1 MEYKDLP
8 DLQGW
13 AALRAVVERGGVS
26 AAAEKLNIGQP
37 AVTKRLRALENCYGL
52 PLMERNGNRLRLTEA
67 GEKVYLLAVQTL
79 DRQLALREELQA
91 MSRGETAMRLEVTFS
106 IGEHLLPDLLLQFS
120 EQHPEYKVESRMA
133 YSRQIQADLATG
145 LANLALLEYAPD
157 HPDVLVQKWADD
169 ELWLVCGANHPLYGT
184 DMLPLEQLSE
194 LSYVLREKR
203 SSPRVALDDAIK
215 QIGISELKIAMEV
228 GSTDTIVEMLAR
240 GKHVSFLPKFAV
252 EDKVREGDLFHLKVT
267 GFRIMRTLWI
277 ARNRTNLDHPVAEA
291 FIQMLRKLPA
301 RAESA
306 AAPQS

>member
-1 MEYKDLP
+1 MEYKNLP

-13 AALRAVVERGGVS
+13 AALRAVVEKGGVS
-26 AAAEKLNIGQP
+26 AAAETLHIGQP

-52 PLMERNGNRLRLTEA
+52 PLMARNGNRLRLTEA
-67 GEKVYLLAVQTL
+67 GEKVYMLAVQTL
-79 DRQLALREELQA
+79 DRQLALREELQNLA
-91 MSRGETAMRLEVTFS
+91 RGETSMRLEVTFS
-106 IGEHLLPDLLLQFS
+106 IGEHLLPDLLMQFS
-120 EQHPEYKVESRMA
+120 EQYPQFKVESRMA

-169 ELWLVCGANHPLYGT
+169 ELWLVCGANHPLIGT
-184 DMLPLEQLSE
+184 DMLPVEQLND

-203 SSPRVALDDAIK
+203 SSPRVALDEALTH
-215 QIGISELKIAMEV
+215 IGIIDLNIAMEV

-252 EDKVREGDLFHLKVT
+252 QDRVLEGNLFHIKVV

-277 ARNRTNLDHPVAEA
+277 ARNRSNLDHPVAEG
-291 FIQMLRKLPA
+291 FIHMLR
-301 RAESA
+301 ST
-306 AAPQS
+306 SI

>member
-13 AALRAVVERGGVS
+13 AALKAVVEKGGVS
-26 AAAEKLNIGQP
+26 AAAQTLNIGQP

-52 PLMERNGNRLRLTEA
+52 PLMERSGNRLKLTEA
-67 GEKVYLLAVQTL
+67 GEKVYMLAVQTL
-79 DRQLALREELQA
+79 DRQLALREELQHLA
-91 MSRGETAMRLEVTFS
+91 RGETSMRLEVTFS
-106 IGEHLLPDLLLQFS
+106 IGEHLLPDILMQFA
-120 EQHPEYKVESRMA
+120 EQHPQFKVESRMA

-169 ELWLVCGANHPLYGT
+169 ELWLVCGANHPLVGT
-184 DMLPLEQLSE
+184 DLLPVEQLKD

-203 SSPRVALDDAIK
+203 SSPRVALDEALNH
-215 QIGISELKIAMEV
+215 IGITDLKIAMEV

-252 EDKVREGDLFHLKVT
+252 EDKVREGDLFHIKVV

-277 ARNRTNLDHPVAEA
+277 ARNRSNLDHPVAEA
-291 FIQMLRKLPA
+291 FIQMLRKTA
-301 RAESA
+301 ISG
-306 AAPQS
+306 

>member
-1 MEYKDLP
+1 MEYKNLP

-13 AALRAVVERGGVS
+13 AALRAVVEKGGVS
-26 AAAEKLNIGQP
+26 AAAVTLNIGQP

-52 PLMERNGNRLRLTEA
+52 PLMARNGNRLKLTEA
-67 GEKVYLLAVQTL
+67 GEKVYVLAVQTL
-79 DRQLALREELQA
+79 DRQLVLREEIQS

-106 IGEHLLPDLLLQFS
+106 VGEHLLPDLLLSFS
-120 EQHPEYKVESRMA
+120 EQYPEFKVESRMA

-157 HPDVLVQKWADD
+157 HPDVLVQKWSDD
-169 ELWLVCGANHPLYGT
+169 ELWLVCGASHPLVGT
-184 DMLPLEQLSE
+184 DLLPVEQLKE

-203 SSPRVALDDAIK
+203 SSPRVALNAALK
-215 QIGISELKIAMEV
+215 QIGISELNIDMEV

-252 EDKVREGDLFHLKVT
+252 EDKVREGDLFHIKVV

-277 ARNRTNLDHPVAEA
+277 ARNRSNLDHPVAEA
-291 FIQMLRKLPA
+291 FIQMLRSGS
-301 RAESA
+301 R
-306 AAPQS
+306 